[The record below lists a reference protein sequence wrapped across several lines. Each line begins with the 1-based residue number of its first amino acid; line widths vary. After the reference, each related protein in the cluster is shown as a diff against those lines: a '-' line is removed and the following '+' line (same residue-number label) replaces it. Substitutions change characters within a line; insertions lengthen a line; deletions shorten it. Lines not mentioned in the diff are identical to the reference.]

1 MAVENA
7 TAGAFETPA
16 RYVEWTPV
24 IAGAIAAAALS
35 FVLFTFGS
43 SLGIAL
49 ASSSPSWRDASVTL
63 AVLSGLYVI
72 LATVASF
79 GFGGYIAGQ
88 LRSPWAASTDTDEV
102 EFRDGIHGLL
112 VWALA
117 VALGALLASVA
128 AAAVAATSAPAAS
141 LPNTTAGEPL
151 IAYDLDRFFRTQ
163 QTPPSAGDMSY
174 SRAEAARIAM
184 RAAARENRK
193 GLPEDRAQLVR
204 IVAARTGL
212 TGPEA
217 EARVT
222 DFVEVDHRNQE
233 GSSKCHCSGLHDSRG
248 RPPWSGRRMVRGGR
262 GRKPPRQHPIIAE
275 LAVHPLA
282 SAHLTTL
289 ITRGDRFSGYPATR
303 FPRLS
308 RIKPP
313 RQPEPHDQ
321 RPSGNPAQCSSRA
334 CSALS
339 LFARRRRSSARFRAR
354 PRLTT
359 RLRPKCR

>member
-222 DFVEVDHRNQE
+222 DFVERSTTAIRKARRSAIVVGFMTAAGVLLGAAVAWFAAVAGGSHRDNI
-233 GSSKCHCSGLHDSRG
+233 
-248 RPPWSGRRMVRGGR
+248 P
-262 GRKPPRQHPIIAE
+262 
-275 LAVHPLA
+275 
-282 SAHLTTL
+282 
-289 ITRGDRFSGYPATR
+289 
-303 FPRLS
+303 
-308 RIKPP
+308 
-313 RQPEPHDQ
+313 
-321 RPSGNPAQCSSRA
+321 
-334 CSALS
+334 LS
-339 LFARRRRSSARFRAR
+339 LNWRFIRS
-354 PRLTT
+354 PRLTS
-359 RLRPKCR
+359 PP